1 MESRAVSGQVFDQYG
16 AFTAH
21 RALLMIIVC
30 ILHAADQDRCYG
42 CHRVGENSD
51 RDQGRFN
58 SICGLKCSS
67 DHIIQ
72 VLEKFDTH
80 EIAMIGR
87 AISEKVSSP
96 EH

>member
-1 MESRAVSGQVFDQYG
+1 MGVIGLERTVIG
-16 AFTAH
+16 
-21 RALLMIIVC
+21 IK
-30 ILHAADQDRCYG
+30 
-42 CHRVGENSD
+42 VG
-51 RDQGRFN
+51 
-58 SICGLKCSS
+58 SS